1 MNFIKEMLL
10 NGKITVSEAAEDE
23 FNDEL
28 EGIEEEPSDDEL
40 EADGIEEIEEV
51 DLEGD
56 GIDDSM
62 DIEEPVEEVKRIHTI
77 DTISQLTNKF
87 DTYMASANLDWMAFI
102 NNGRIKRANN
112 MKFIEDMRTILN
124 KTLDEKKFRYVEIYN
139 KLYDF
144 LTDKNITTGLN
155 MFGRENFGKPYIA
168 EGLALLMYE
177 LSAEW
182 VPVLTRYYKE
192 NPVFNDSIKPEQD
205 SFFTKFPM
213 LNLYSYIAAIV
224 TENKE
229 FKKLINSDKSRKL
242 LKDEGNYQLTAT
254 QAKKK
259 PNLYA
264 IAGESLS
271 YYASLVK
278 EDFGDIT
285 AGILDKLAYIAFI
298 HSNTQFQM
306 NDRLKLIERLI
317 NVVTTEVTQKEMNGT
332 DPLTVALDTLNSS
345 CTDFLKDRSDAK
357 ITLEADEKNYPIII
371 NNGGI

>member
-10 NGKITVSEAAEDE
+10 NGKITVAEAAEDE

-28 EGIEEEPSDDEL
+28 EGIEEESSDDEL
-40 EADGIEEIEEV
+40 NDDGIEEIGEN
-51 DLEGD
+51 DFIGD
-56 GIDDSM
+56 GIDDGI
-62 DIEEPVEEVKRIHTI
+62 DVEEPVEEVKRIHTI

-87 DTYMASANLDWMAFI
+87 DTYMASVNLDWMAFI
-102 NNGRIKRANN
+102 NNGRIKRSNN

-155 MFGRENFGKPYIA
+155 IFGRENFGKPYIA

-177 LSAEW
+177 LSVEW
-182 VPVLTRYYKE
+182 VPVLVRYYKE
-192 NPVFNDSIKPEQD
+192 NPVFNDNIKPEQD

-229 FKKLINSDKSRKL
+229 FRKLINSDKSRKL

-254 QAKKK
+254 QVKKK

-317 NVVTTEVTQKEMNGT
+317 NVVTTEVTQKDMNGV
-332 DPLTVALDTLNSS
+332 DPLMTALDTLNSS
-345 CTDFLKDRSDAK
+345 CTDFLKERSDAK